1 MDDKN
6 LDDTVR
12 DALEDMRFNNK
23 DCFRPAELAEYASEL
38 KNIPSKK
45 IVEALDRLW
54 ADGYPI
60 YCNTMGATSNQLWEF
75 GLKPAR
81 KPVSRRPIGR

>member
-23 DCFRPAELAEYASEL
+23 DCFRPAELAEYTSEL

-60 YCNTMGATSNQLWEF
+60 YCNRAPRTIGFLIPGERVRAGS
-75 GLKPAR
+75 AR
-81 KPVSRRPIGR
+81 